1 MPSYLDLIVLAVI
14 VVSALLAML
23 RGFTRE
29 VMAIVSWGLAAGAA
43 VALYGKVVPFL
54 ADANSA
60 VFVSKETL
68 RPYIA
73 GAAVFFVVL
82 ILVSIVTIRISD
94 AILNSKI
101 GALDRSLGFLFG
113 LARGLLLCAIAF
125 IFLNWLAPDALESAN
140 SASGARKDW
149 LAHSKSL
156 PLLKTTGDALLN
168 LLPDDPEGL
177 IGRFKKIKPAAGP
190 AEEAPADTD
199 SDSKAAPPTPSPAA
213 PSKPAPAAP
222 SKPAPAKPAAKP
234 GAGKAENNSDKQKL
248 DSLMGGAH

>member
-29 VMAIVSWGLAAGAA
+29 VMAILSWGAAAAAAIYFYPLLAP
-43 VALYGKVVPFL
+43 KL
-54 ADANSA
+54 ADAASPI
-60 VFVSKETL
+60 FVAKEAL

-73 GAAVFFVVL
+73 GAAIFFVTL

-94 AILNSKI
+94 AILDSKI

-125 IFLNWLAPDALESAN
+125 VFLNWLAPDAVN
-140 SASGARKDW
+140 GTDKSGKKDW
-149 LAHSKSL
+149 LANSKSL
-156 PLLKTTGDALLN
+156 PLLKTASAQLLA

-177 IGRFKKIKPAAGP
+177 ISKLKK
-190 AEEAPADTD
+190 
-199 SDSKAAPPTPSPAA
+199 
-213 PSKPAPAAP
+213 
-222 SKPAPAKPAAKP
+222 AKP
-234 GAGKAENNSDKQKL
+234 GADEAPPQDAEGEPKDAPVTPSPVKPEPPKAKPEAGDKAKL
-248 DSLMGGAH
+248 DQIMRGR